1 MEQQAYLNIKRA
13 RRNLVLGLI
22 AAIAVI
28 NGTVLLTAGSDI
40 EALVSDISRIATI
53 GAAAALSLVVVSR
66 QKVDGLFGRA
76 YAALAA
82 GLILWVIAE
91 SVWGYYELAL
101 GMGAHTTSIADVF
114 WIFGYGPFAYHL
126 FSTARFF
133 GKGLKKSTIVIV
145 GLEPLSEI
153 VRQQGKGLKKSTI
166 VIVGAAAALFLAF
179 YVETLV
185 SVSELEGPDAL
196 VTMAVSIVY
205 PVLDALLIVPAV
217 LIVLNAGKGQLTSI
231 PWIFIG
237 WILLVIA
244 DSLLG
249 VAASAGMSEVFH
261 ITMTY
266 NAAYLCFAA
275 GLVWYNKQF
284 IISDNKKLA
293 K

>member
-28 NGTVLLTAGSDI
+28 DGTVLLTAGSDI

-82 GLILWVIAE
+82 GLILWIIAE
-91 SVWGYYELAL
+91 SVWGYYELVL

-133 GKGLKKSTIVIV
+133 
-145 GLEPLSEI
+145 
-153 VRQQGKGLKKSTI
+153 GKGLKKSTI